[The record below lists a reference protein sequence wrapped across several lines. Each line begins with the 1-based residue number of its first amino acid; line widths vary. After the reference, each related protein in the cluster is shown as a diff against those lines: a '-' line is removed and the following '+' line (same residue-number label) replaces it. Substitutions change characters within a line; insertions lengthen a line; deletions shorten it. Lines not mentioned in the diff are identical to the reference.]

1 MAAYKIGNFTFD
13 TEEEYARG
21 LEDAKKIEKIQ
32 NTVDLNEPE
41 TALRLYWL
49 IRTGKIKF
57 GSKVGKKFFLDIAD
71 VVAKSAAKN
80 ITQAQAPEQ
89 QAGEEPRQVAQDRS
103 RKILGAVCVTAA
115 ILCFGW
121 YLWSDNTNNP
131 GSQENEY

>member
-1 MAAYKIGNFTFD
+1 MAAYKIENFTFD

-32 NTVDLNEPE
+32 STVDLNEPE

-115 ILCFGW
+115 ILCFG
-121 YLWSDNTNNP
+121 
-131 GSQENEY
+131 